1 MFKRMH
7 ASYNVPTRITIY
19 GTFMLYKRIS
29 EQYVNQ
35 DILNYVRVLLPEEIV
50 KKTTIE
56 SKEEPLKSVLQWFK
70 KDFMRWTPKD
80 PNCDRCH
87 LPMGFQ
93 YIKEIHG
100 NCEAQRNTHAKAQP

>member
-1 MFKRMH
+1 MH

-50 KKTTIE
+50 KSGLTEVI
-56 SKEEPLKSVLQWFK
+56 
-70 KDFMRWTPKD
+70 
-80 PNCDRCH
+80 
-87 LPMGFQ
+87 
-93 YIKEIHG
+93 IKEPNEIHYVLPFIQQSY
-100 NCEAQRNTHAKAQP
+100 NQSLPW

>member
-1 MFKRMH
+1 MH

-29 EQYVNQ
+29 EQYVDQ
-35 DILNYVRVLLPEEIV
+35 DILNYVRELLPEEIV

-56 SKEEPLKSVLQWFK
+56 GKEGFK

-80 PNCDRCH
+80 PNCDRCY
-87 LPMGFQ
+87 LPMAFQ

-100 NCEAQRNTHAKAQP
+100 I

>member
-1 MFKRMH
+1 MH
-7 ASYNVPTRITIY
+7 ASYNVPTPITIY

-56 SKEEPLKSVLQWFK
+56 VK
-70 KDFMRWTPKD
+70 KNP
-80 PNCDRCH
+80 
-87 LPMGFQ
+87 
-93 YIKEIHG
+93 
-100 NCEAQRNTHAKAQP
+100 